1 MANLITEGAAQAI
14 ALQDGGSFSN
24 ERDVQLHYIYDSRI
38 LPAAACPTDFIYF
51 SQPIG
56 SGYAGGVKG
65 LTETNLY
72 DPGKLPN
79 GQRFTVK
86 RILMSLHAL
95 MPAGNVDAT
104 LATAAYVNI
113 MQHSVIEIKIPP
125 REFDL
130 QVPGRAF
137 VPAISVYGHS
147 AVNGSFRAGDTIASG
162 YVSLG
167 DTPIVIDN
175 LVTFQVI
182 HRINSAV
189 AANVIILNANSAVL
203 NTLGAS
209 IGVTLEGVLTRGK

>member
-24 ERDVQLHYIYDSRI
+24 ERDVQLHYVYDTR
-38 LPAAACPTDFIYF
+38 LVPAVVAPSDFIYY

-56 SGYAGGVKG
+56 AAYGGGVKG
-65 LTETNLY
+65 LVETNLY

-79 GQRFTVK
+79 GQRFTIK
-86 RILMSLHAL
+86 RILVTLHSLIA
-95 MPAGNVDAT
+95 AATVDAT
-104 LATAAYVNI
+104 LAMQAYINI
-113 MQHSVIEIKIPP
+113 LQASTIEIKIPP

-130 QVPGRAF
+130 QVPGRCF
-137 VPAISVYGHS
+137 VPAAPAYGHS
-147 AVNGSFRAGDTIASG
+147 AANGSFRTGDTIASG

-182 HRINSAV
+182 HHINSAV
-189 AANVIILNANSAVL
+189 AANVVILNANSAVL
-203 NTLGAS
+203 NALGAS
-209 IGVTLEGVLTRGK
+209 VGIALEGVLTRGK

>member
-24 ERDVQLHYIYDSRI
+24 ERDVQLHYVYDTR
-38 LPAAACPTDFIYF
+38 LVPAVAAPSDFIYF

-56 SGYAGGVKG
+56 SAYGGGVKG

-79 GQRFTVK
+79 GQRFTIK
-86 RILMSLHAL
+86 RILLSLHSLIA
-95 MPAGNVDAT
+95 AATVDAT
-104 LATAAYVNI
+104 LAIQAYINLIQASTV
-113 MQHSVIEIKIPP
+113 EIKIPP

-130 QVPGRAF
+130 QVPGRCF
-137 VPAISVYGHS
+137 VPAVAVYGHS
-147 AVNGSFRAGDTIASG
+147 AANGSLRAGDTIASG

-182 HRINSAV
+182 HHINSAV
-189 AANVIILNANSAVL
+189 AANAVILNANSAVL

-209 IGVTLEGVLTRGK
+209 IGIALEGVLTRGK